1 MGIILW
7 IIMGALAGYVAKAIL
22 PGRDPGGLVMTV
34 LIGIV
39 GALLGGFIA
48 QALFHIQGVTGFDL
62 RTFIIA
68 VLGSI
73 VLLMIYRAV
82 ATGPRGRRRIL

>member
-1 MGIILW
+1 VSIILW

-22 PGRDPGGLVMTV
+22 PGRDPGGLIVTV

-48 QALFHIQGVTGFDL
+48 QALFHLHGVTGFDL

-68 VLGSI
+68 VLGSV
-73 VLLMIYRAV
+73 VLLLIYRAV
-82 ATGPRGRRRIL
+82 AGGRGRRRII